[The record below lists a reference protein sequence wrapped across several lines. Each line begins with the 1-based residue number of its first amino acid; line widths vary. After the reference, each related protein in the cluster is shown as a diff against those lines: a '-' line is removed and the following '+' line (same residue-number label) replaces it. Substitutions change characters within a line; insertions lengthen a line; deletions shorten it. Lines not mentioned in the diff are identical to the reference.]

1 MGRRVARGNQQKGSR
16 MWHMIKHMSEDRRVH
31 MRDVLDIEAKKNVP
45 QAPPS
50 AAERLV
56 SAPLTPLKNSTATSS
71 SAA

>member
-1 MGRRVARGNQQKGSR
+1 MGRRVACGDQQKEGR
-16 MWHMIKHMSEDRRVH
+16 IWHIIKHMSEDRRLH

-45 QAPPS
+45 QAHPS
-50 AAERLV
+50 AAKKLV